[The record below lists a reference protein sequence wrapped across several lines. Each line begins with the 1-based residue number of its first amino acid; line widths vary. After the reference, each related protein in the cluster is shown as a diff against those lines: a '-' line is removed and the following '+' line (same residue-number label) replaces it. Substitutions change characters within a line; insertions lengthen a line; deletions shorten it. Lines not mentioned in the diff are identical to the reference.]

1 MLRIKNLVAV
11 LAIAA
16 AAVFAAQAQTSAP
29 VRGVVKLQKADGTQT
44 PVTGATVE
52 SYRVDLGKGAGPSS
66 TTNKKGEFTFV
77 GFQLGGMYALA
88 VSGPGISPVVEPQ
101 VKAGNEN
108 VTIIVSEGDGRKPSE
123 EEVREFVASGA
134 WKAPAGTKPG
144 AKTKEQEELERKNAE
159 IMAKNKDLENR
170 NEIIQ
175 RAVKEGNDAYTAKNY
190 DIAIVKYTEGID
202 ADPDFVGSAPILLSN
217 RSLVL
222 RDRARDL
229 FNQTV
234 KSADATTKLQNYAK
248 VKKDLGDAAD
258 GFTRALNVIKNAPAA
273 DIKDANAVNAQ
284 KTKVLQGALEI
295 YQLMVRSEQVDPEK
309 IEQAKVILN
318 EYSNAQ
324 TDAAKKIEAKLTI
337 ADLYRV
343 AADSN
348 NAIAAYK
355 DILATNPDNVDALA
369 GAGLSLVNL
378 GFLNTDKAA
387 MQEGANFLQ
396 KFIAVAP
403 ETHRYKQDAAG
414 LIEALK
420 AENVAPQKASAP
432 KKKP

>member
-1 MLRIKNLVAV
+1 
-11 LAIAA
+11 
-16 AAVFAAQAQTSAP
+16 
-29 VRGVVKLQKADGTQT
+29 
-44 PVTGATVE
+44 
-52 SYRVDLGKGAGPSS
+52 
-66 TTNKKGEFTFV
+66 
-77 GFQLGGMYALA
+77 
-88 VSGPGISPVVEPQ
+88 
-101 VKAGNEN
+101 
-108 VTIIVSEGDGRKPSE
+108 
-123 EEVREFVASGA
+123 
-134 WKAPAGTKPG
+134 
-144 AKTKEQEELERKNAE
+144 
-159 IMAKNKDLENR
+159 MAKNKDLENR